1 MRCRAQIYFARENKS
16 LFFSIIRCYNRL
28 SQQLFDHKSEGTNV
42 KRTRLRD
49 SFKLKHKPKWF
60 SAVICLVLIIG
71 VFVMFAI
78 PMGLS
83 NMFSTLMNT
92 AFDILVNT
100 CLYIMAI
107 AVLMGALSALLTEFG
122 VVDMLNKILSPLM
135 KPIYGLPGAAA
146 LGIVTTYLSDNP
158 AILSLADDKG
168 FKSFFKRYQ
177 LPALTNIGT
186 SFGMGLIV
194 TTFMLGQEGAAGT
207 SLMPAVLVGN
217 FSAVLGS
224 IVSTRIMLL
233 MTKKVFGKDSPA
245 LDDRDIGENDHLDH
259 SGENLGM
266 RTMNALLDGG
276 KSGVQ
281 LGLGIIPGVVIICTI
296 VMMLT
301 NGAGA
306 EGYSGAAY
314 EGIGL
319 LPLIADKI
327 NFIIKPLFGFASSG
341 GVSVPMTALG
351 SAGAAMG
358 LVPNLLK
365 EGFANAHDVAV
376 FTAMCMC
383 WSGYLSTHVSM
394 MDSLGYKYLTGK
406 AILSHTVGGIFAGVA
421 ANWIYRLVALIFHL
435 G

>member
-1 MRCRAQIYFARENKS
+1 M
-16 LFFSIIRCYNRL
+16 
-28 SQQLFDHKSEGTNV
+28 
-42 KRTRLRD
+42 KRT
-49 SFKLKHKPKWF
+49 KLKAIWKKRYAPKWV
-60 SAVICLVLIIG
+60 SAIICLIVVVGIFVLFG
-71 VFVMFAI
+71 I

-107 AVLMGALSALLTEFG
+107 AVLMGALSAVFTEFG
-122 VVDMLNKILSPLM
+122 VVNMLNRILSPLM
-135 KPIYGLPGAAA
+135 KPIYDLPGAAA
-146 LGIVTTYLSDNP
+146 LGVVTTYLSDNP
-158 AILSLADDKG
+158 AILSLAEDKG

-194 TTFMLGQEGAAGT
+194 TTFMLGQEGAAGQ

-217 FSAVLGS
+217 FAAILGS
-224 IVSTRIMLL
+224 IVSTRIMLIF
-233 MTKKVFGKDSPA
+233 TKKVFGKESSAVEEKDVHEHDMVEQKDQS
-245 LDDRDIGENDHLDH
+245 I
-259 SGENLGM
+259 GM
-266 RTMNALLDGG
+266 RTMNALLEGG

-306 EGYSGAAY
+306 EGVYTGAAY

-319 LPLIADKI
+319 LPKVADKI
-327 NFIIKPLFGFASSG
+327 NFILKPLFGFASAG
-341 GVSVPMTALG
+341 GVSVPITALG

-406 AILSHTVGGIFAGVA
+406 AIVSHTIGGLFAGIA
-421 ANWIYRLVALIFHL
+421 ANWIYQLVALIFKI
-435 G
+435 

>member
-1 MRCRAQIYFARENKS
+1 MKRKKLRATW
-16 LFFSIIRCYNRL
+16 
-28 SQQLFDHKSEGTNV
+28 HK
-42 KRTRLRD
+42 
-49 SFKLKHKPKWF
+49 KHAPKWVT
-60 SAVICLVLIIG
+60 ALICLCCVVG
-71 VFVMFAI
+71 VFVLFGI

-107 AVLMGALSALLTEFG
+107 AVLMGALSSLFTEFG
-122 VVDMLNKILSPLM
+122 VVNMLNKILSPLM

-194 TTFMLGQEGAAGT
+194 TTYMLGQEQAAGQ
-207 SLMPAVLVGN
+207 SLMPAVLIGN
-217 FSAVLGS
+217 LAAILGS
-224 IVSTRIMLL
+224 VVSTRIMLT
-233 MTKKVFGKDSPA
+233 MTKKIFGKESPA
-245 LDDRDIGENDHLDH
+245 LDDKDIGEHDLVDH
-259 SGENLGM
+259 SDQNVGM
-266 RTMNALLDGG
+266 RAVNALLEGG

-281 LGLGIIPGVVIICTI
+281 LGLGIIPGVVIICTL
-296 VMMLT
+296 VMMLSKGT
-301 NGAGA
+301 GA
-306 EGYSGAAY
+306 EGLYTGSAY
-314 EGIGL
+314 EGIAL
-319 LPLIADKI
+319 LPKLADKI
-327 NFIIKPLFGFASSG
+327 NFILKPLFGFVSSS
-341 GVSVPMTALG
+341 GVSVPITALG

-358 LVPNLLK
+358 LVQPLLAD
-365 EGFANAHDVAV
+365 GLANAHDVAV

-406 AILSHTVGGIFAGVA
+406 AIVSHTIGGLFAGIA
-421 ANWIYRLVALIFHL
+421 ANWLYKLAALIFAI
-435 G
+435 

>member
-1 MRCRAQIYFARENKS
+1 MRIHKDRDAVVKKHMPRW
-16 LFFSIIRCYNRL
+16 L
-28 SQQLFDHKSEGTNV
+28 SAL
-42 KRTRLRD
+42 
-49 SFKLKHKPKWF
+49 
-60 SAVICLVLIIG
+60 ICLLVIVGIFTL
-71 VFVMFAI
+71 FAV

-107 AVLMGALSALLTEFG
+107 AVLMGALSAVLTEFG

-135 KPIYGLPGAAA
+135 KPIYDLPGAAA

-158 AILSLADDKG
+158 AILSLADDRG
-168 FKSFFKRYQ
+168 FRSFFKKYQ

-194 TTFMLGQEGAAGT
+194 TTYMLGQEGAAKA

-217 FSAVLGS
+217 FAAVIGS
-224 IVSTRIMLL
+224 IVSTRLMLL
-233 MTKKVFGKDSPA
+233 STKKMFGKEIPA
-245 LDDRDIGENDHLDH
+245 VDEREKAKEVKKEEKPQNI
-259 SGENLGM
+259 GM

-281 LGLGIIPGVVIICTI
+281 LGLGIIPGVVIICTL

-301 NGAGA
+301 NST
-306 EGYSGAAY
+306 ETYTGAAY
-314 EGIGL
+314 QGIGL
-319 LPLIADKI
+319 LPVIADKI
-327 NFIIKPLFGFASSG
+327 NFIIKPLFGFASAG
-341 GVSVPMTALG
+341 GVSVPITALG

-358 LVPNLLK
+358 LVPNLLQ
-365 EGFANAHDVAV
+365 EGLANAHDVAV

-394 MDSLGYKYLTGK
+394 MDSLGCKFLTGK
-406 AILSHTVGGIFAGVA
+406 AILSHTVGGLAAGVA
-421 ANWIYRLVALIFHL
+421 ANWLYKLVALIFAL
-435 G
+435 